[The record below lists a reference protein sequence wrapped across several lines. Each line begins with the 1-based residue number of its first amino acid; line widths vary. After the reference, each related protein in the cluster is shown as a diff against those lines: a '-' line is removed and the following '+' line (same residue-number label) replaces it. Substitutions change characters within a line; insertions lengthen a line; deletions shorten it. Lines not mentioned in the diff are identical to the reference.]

1 MSVFPFGGPVVEL
14 GGSTPCRPSVLLAGA
29 YCGAVRPGLRIS
41 AVSPAGLGF
50 ELDPSQTR
58 TEAENQKP
66 AVPSRTGGRPPP
78 PPTQQPSYLG
88 AGPISPH
95 GGNRAG
101 HSGLCRLVAHLAGCT
116 SATGS

>member
-58 TEAENQKP
+58 TEAENQIP

-78 PPTQQPSYLG
+78 PPHTTALLSWRRAYL
-88 AGPISPH
+88 SPRWFR
-95 GGNRAG
+95 G
-101 HSGLCRLVAHLAGCT
+101 
-116 SATGS
+116 SAT

>member
-14 GGSTPCRPSVLLAGA
+14 GGRHPLPAVIAPYRRVLCRAS
-29 YCGAVRPGLRIS
+29 CRGLR
-41 AVSPAGLGF
+41 VLPVTPAGLGV
-50 ELDPSQTR
+50 ELDPQTR
-58 TEAENQKP
+58 RETQNQKP

-95 GGNRAG
+95 DGEIG
-101 HSGLCRLVAHLAGCT
+101 
-116 SATGS
+116 SATRVVSSRLLGW